1 MLHVYDVDSGA
12 ISDSYLFEDTK
23 QMNARPI
30 SYAACACDHVKMSDN
45 EVTRPMPHATAL
57 I

>member
-1 MLHVYDVDSGA
+1 MLHMYDVDSGA